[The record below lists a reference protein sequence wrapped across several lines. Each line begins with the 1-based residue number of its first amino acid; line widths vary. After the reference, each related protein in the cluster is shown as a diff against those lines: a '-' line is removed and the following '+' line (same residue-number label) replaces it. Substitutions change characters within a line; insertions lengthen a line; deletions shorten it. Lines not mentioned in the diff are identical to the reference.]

1 MAAYAALVSVLTIID
16 QIQNHPRL
24 SISFDMNQLE
34 SLGEKVGFLL
44 DFVENDTHGVVSNQV
59 EVLESQI
66 ASAAYAAEDVIESH
80 VVDQIQLGRKKVVNN
95 IMTRVAKIMHRM
107 RLKKFI
113 NEDEIATGSIPMLEL
128 QKVMEDMD
136 SIKKK
141 VLELKDEIGSNNDMQ
156 LTSTTSSTPL
166 ITTNKNTMVGFDEQ
180 LLQLLDKLTGQ
191 RSNRQIIPIVGM
203 GGIGKTTLAKIACEH
218 SLIVHHFD
226 IRTWV
231 TVSQNYNVR
240 ELFVQLLSWPSKPDS
255 ELYRETEEQLGEK
268 LHKKLWVRRYLI
280 VVDDIWSL
288 AAWDRINIL
297 FPDNN
302 NGSRIVVTTR
312 ISDVAFHFDSS
323 FIKLNFLDEDK
334 SWKLFCEKA
343 FGQVGCPSELEDLR
357 KEIVKKCK
365 GLPLAI
371 SVIGGLLG
379 RSHMRQEYW
388 KDIAKDIPSILNS
401 GENMNCSSILS
412 LSYTYLPPH
421 LKPCF
426 LYMGIFPE
434 DEEIRVS
441 QLIKLWVAEGFIS
454 SNKSQSLEEIAR
466 GYLNDLIGRNL
477 ILKHMLGSNGRIKIC
492 KIHDLLRDLC
502 LEVAQK
508 EEFICVME
516 EKPRGTERGRRIVFS
531 EKILHATYESRVLHT
546 LQLGSLTRTW
556 VTSIDGRLSNNR
568 LLRVMSCNNGHKKEY
583 LRRHIVDQVNMRYLA
598 YNDESKIL
606 FACVK
611 LPSSIAALWNL
622 QTIII
627 SGKIKV
633 PLQIWEMRQLRHLDI
648 FSLFLPVPPRSC
660 DKQHDEIV
668 LQNLQTLKKVVNFV
682 WSEEACKRVPNVRKL
697 NIYADSSNDYS
708 LYNVSHLHKLESLQC
723 LLLGQD
729 NMLQKLTFPCSLK
742 KLSLSYGNSL
752 WEDLTVIGSLPCLE
766 VLKLSMNS
774 VKGTMWNPVEGD
786 FRRLKFLSIYWCGL
800 VYWNAGSSHFP
811 VLEKLVLEL
820 MLELDEIPVEIGE
833 IPTLEF
839 IHVTRCTES
848 AAVSAMKIA
857 EEQEDACN
865 EGLQV
870 RVVIDG
876 KDELESFQEKMKQS
890 EDDDISF
897 TRYNF
902 QVTIF

>member
-1 MAAYAALVSVLTIID
+1 MAAYAALVSVFTIID
-16 QIQNHPRL
+16 HIQNHPRL
-24 SISFDMNQLE
+24 SISFDMNHLE

-80 VVDQIQLGRKKVVNN
+80 VVDQIQL
-95 IMTRVAKIMHRM
+95 
-107 RLKKFI
+107 
-113 NEDEIATGSIPMLEL
+113 DEIATGSIPMLEL
-128 QKVMEDMD
+128 QKVMEDID

-141 VLELKDEIGSNNDMQ
+141 VLEFKDEIGSNNDLQ

-166 ITTNKNTMVGFDEQ
+166 ITTDKSSMVGFDEQ

-191 RSNRQIIPIVGM
+191 RSNRRVIPIEGM
-203 GGIGKTTLAKIACEH
+203 VGIGKTTLAKVACEH

-231 TVSQNYNVR
+231 TISQKYNVR
-240 ELFVQLLSWPSKPDS
+240 ELFVQLLSWQSKPDR
-255 ELYRETEEQLGEK
+255 ELYRETKEQLGDK
-268 LHKKLWVRRYLI
+268 LHKKLWGRRYLI

-288 AAWDRINIL
+288 EAWDRINIF

-312 ISDVAFHFDSS
+312 ISDVAFHFDSL

-334 SWKLFCEKA
+334 SWKLFCEKS
-343 FGQVGCPSELEDLR
+343 FGQVGCPSELEDLG

-379 RSHMRQEYW
+379 RSHMTQEYW

-401 GENMNCSSILS
+401 REDENCSSILS

-434 DEEIRVS
+434 DEEIRVT
-441 QLIKLWVAEGFIS
+441 QLIKLWVAEGFIR
-454 SNKSQSLEEIAR
+454 SNKSQSWEEIAR

-492 KIHDLLRDLC
+492 KIHDLLRNLC

-508 EEFICVME
+508 EEFISVME

-531 EKILHATYESRVLHT
+531 EKILHANYESRVLHT

-568 LLRVMSCNNGHKKEY
+568 LLRVMSCNNGRKKKY
-583 LRRHIVDQVNMRYLA
+583 LRRHMVDQVNMRYLA
-598 YNDESKIL
+598 YNDESKIMS
-606 FACVK
+606 ACVK
-611 LPSSIAALWNL
+611 LPSSIAVLWNL

-627 SGKIKV
+627 RGKIEV
-633 PLQIWEMRQLRHLDI
+633 PSQIWEMRQLRHLDM
-648 FSLFLPVPPRSC
+648 FSLLLPIPPRSC

-668 LQNLQTLKKVVNFV
+668 LHNLQTLKEVINFV

-697 NIYADSSNDYS
+697 KIYADSSNDYS
-708 LYNVSHLHKLESLQC
+708 LYNISHLHKLESLRC
-723 LLLGQD
+723 SLLGTD
-729 NMLQKLTFPCSLK
+729 NMLQKLAFPCSLK
-742 KLSLSYGNSL
+742 KLSLSYGNGL

-766 VLKLSMNS
+766 VLKLSMDS
-774 VKGTMWNPVEGD
+774 VKGTVWNPVEGE
-786 FRRLKFLSIYWCGL
+786 FLRLKFLSIYWSYL

-820 MLELDEIPVEIGE
+820 MLGLDEIPVEIGE
-833 IPTLEF
+833 ISTLEF
-839 IHVTRCTES
+839 IHVRLCTES

-857 EEQEDACN
+857 EEQENACN
-865 EGLQV
+865 EGLRV
-870 RVVIDG
+870 RVVIEG

-890 EDDDISF
+890 EDDDINF
-897 TRYNF
+897 TRNNF
-902 QVTIF
+902 QVGLF